1 MKDFIFTDPSE
12 STKQVIFRTSAI
24 GTAAN
29 NFTILD
35 IVGNSYKTA
44 LQSASSDIYS
54 VDQWKRT
61 ALLAFREGT
70 VTTKKIL
77 IDFATLWQ
85 LDLIYQDSNG
95 ANSAILVDWNSDSSA
110 DSW

>member
-12 STKQVIFRTSAI
+12 STKQIVFRTDAI
-24 GTAAN
+24 GTAGN
-29 NFTILD
+29 NFTIHK
-35 IVGNSYKTA
+35 IIGNNPQTA
-44 LQSASSDIYS
+44 LEAGGDIYS

-61 ALLAFREGT
+61 ALLAFREGS
-70 VTTKKIL
+70 VTTKQAL

-85 LDLIYQDSNG
+85 LDLIYRDSNG
-95 ANSAILVDWNSDSSA
+95 ANSAILVDWDSDSSA